1 MRILFG
7 ILLFLLF
14 SVGRA
19 ESASVIVPD
28 KDDCEYLLRL
38 EKFLNK
44 TRVAAGEIQDFEY
57 CEQIVGWYDGY
68 VSARNIYDPSVHG
81 NVHNGITFD
90 KFAPWLFDF
99 CGENPTG
106 RLIQAVEI
114 FFRNIHGEQL

>member
-44 TRVAAGEIQDFEY
+44 TRVAAGEI
-57 CEQIVGWYDGY
+57 
-68 VSARNIYDPSVHG
+68 
-81 NVHNGITFD
+81 
-90 KFAPWLFDF
+90 
-99 CGENPTG
+99 
-106 RLIQAVEI
+106 
-114 FFRNIHGEQL
+114 